1 MIELAKI
8 GANNPILSLA
18 QVASTF
24 SKDRLDHVIS
34 KMEQLR
40 QSLEASLE
48 DDKTNQQ
55 EEEAKYNALLGEI
68 DSTRINVSAQLNDSR
83 DELA

>member
-8 GANNPILSLA
+8 GGNNPILALA

-34 KMEQLR
+34 KMEELR
-40 QSLEASLE
+40 ASLEASLI
-48 DDKTNQQ
+48 DDKENEQ
-55 EEEAKYNALLGEI
+55 EAIAKYHALLAEI
-68 DSTRINVSAQLNDSR
+68 
-83 DELA
+83 